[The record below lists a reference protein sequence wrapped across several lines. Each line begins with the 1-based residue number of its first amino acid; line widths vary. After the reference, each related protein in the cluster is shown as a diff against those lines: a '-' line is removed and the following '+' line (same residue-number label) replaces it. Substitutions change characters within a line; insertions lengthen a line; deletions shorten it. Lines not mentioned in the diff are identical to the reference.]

1 METINLEKPLYSLKN
16 FYFPS
21 EWSYPINKN
30 YKHIKDTYNEAV
42 SCGLFEA
49 SNEKHFAYANGV
61 LNCVTWFYPKYDY
74 EQCMVAA
81 SIMMWIFVLDDFL
94 ERDHMTDEKQQYC
107 VKKYEDILI
116 FGKDSSYIS
125 NIEYNDLTPLDK
137 YSLVLRKR
145 LMNPTIHRIESFNIF
160 IHYLREWF
168 FSIIPL
174 KKSKG
179 NNHDSVPI
187 EVYQFIR
194 TINIGLFF
202 VVGVNSV
209 TVRTNVHGS
218 FWLNPIWNRMVRSA
232 SRQIIIFNDCVSYA
246 KELNHDCAGENCIYI
261 LQKKLNLPFEKIYS
275 KLIAEAKQCIFD
287 IQNDEKLLIKSLGH
301 ISEEEM
307 NGVNYLVE
315 QLHEIICGNRD
326 WALMTPRYIHK
337 DSPFIE
343 TNGIDSS
350 IVPYETVLN
359 PNLY

>member
-1 METINLEKPLYSLKN
+1 MDSIFLKNEKLLYSLKN
-16 FYFPS
+16 FYFPK
-21 EWSYPINKN
+21 EWSFPINN
-30 YKHIKDTYNEAV
+30 NSKHIKDTYNEAV
-42 SCGLFEA
+42 ECGLFDG
-49 SNEKHFAYANGV
+49 SNQKHFAYANGV

-94 ERDHMTDEKQQYC
+94 ERDHMSEEKQQHC

-116 FGKDSSYIS
+116 FGRESSYIS
-125 NIEYNDLTPLDK
+125 NIENNDLTPLDK
-137 YSLVLRKR
+137 YTLVLRKR
-145 LMNPTIHRIESFNIF
+145 LLNPTVNRIESFNIF
-160 IHYLREWF
+160 VHYLREWF

-179 NNHDSVPI
+179 SNHDDSVPI

-209 TVRTNVHGS
+209 AVDTKVHGS

-246 KELNHDCAGENCIYI
+246 KEINHDCA
-261 LQKKLNLPFEKIYS
+261 
-275 KLIAEAKQCIFD
+275 AEAKQCIHD
-287 IQNDEKLLIKSLGH
+287 IENDEKLLIKSLGH

-307 NGVNYLVE
+307 NGVNFLVE
-315 QLHEIICGNRD
+315 QLHEIVVGNRD

-337 DSPFIE
+337 DSPFLE
-343 TNGIDSS
+343 TNGIDPS